1 MEESVDLKMNISELQ
16 IFLDTEF
23 PQMAQE
29 FEIVSISGSGEGA
42 LVLFNATEK
51 HLRPGNTVSG
61 PWMFALA
68 DLTAYIAVLS
78 VLGPVA
84 QAVTTNCSI
93 DFMRRPDSGLLMCR
107 AKILKLGRRL
117 VIIDGRIF
125 SEGSEELSAAR
136 FSMTYARP

>member
-1 MEESVDLKMNISELQ
+1 LEESVDLKMDIPELQ
-16 IFLDTEF
+16 IFLNIEF

-29 FEIVSISGSGEGA
+29 FKIISISSSGEGT
-42 LVLFNATEK
+42 LVSLNAEER

-68 DLTAYIAVLS
+68 DLTAYISVLS

-93 DFMRRPDSGLLMCR
+93 DFMRRPNCGLLMCR
-107 AKILKLGRRL
+107 AKILRLGRRL

-125 SEGSEELSAAR
+125 SEGFEELSVAR

>member
-1 MEESVDLKMNISELQ
+1 
-16 IFLDTEF
+16 
-23 PQMAQE
+23 
-29 FEIVSISGSGEGA
+29 
-42 LVLFNATEK
+42 
-51 HLRPGNTVSG
+51 
-61 PWMFALA
+61 
-68 DLTAYIAVLS
+68 LTAYIAVLS